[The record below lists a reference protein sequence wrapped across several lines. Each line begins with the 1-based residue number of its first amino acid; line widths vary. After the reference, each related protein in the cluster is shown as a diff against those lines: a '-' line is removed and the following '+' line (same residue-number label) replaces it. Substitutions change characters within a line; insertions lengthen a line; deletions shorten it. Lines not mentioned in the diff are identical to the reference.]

1 MVNGREDSEFGEF
14 WIPEAIPAATV
25 VVLRDGPAGVETLM
39 LRRDGKLAFAG
50 GMWVFPGGRLDPGD
64 FLDTPS
70 GSDDPVGSDTS
81 AGSDGPGESDNQVGS
96 GTSARSDEAGAMEL
110 ASRRAALR
118 ETREETGLVL
128 PPEALIRW
136 SHWTAPAQA
145 PRRFTTAFYVAQ
157 LDAVDSAVTIDNAEI
172 REFVW
177 KSPAEVIAHRDEGV
191 LGLTPPTYITLCQL
205 LRFAKVESLLD
216 AARTHRVEHFETR
229 FDFVG
234 EMMIAMYHGDAGYES
249 GDVHAPGVRHR
260 LSMDSVWRYERDE

>member
-1 MVNGREDSEFGEF
+1 MTGNEDSEFRDF
-14 WIPEAIPAATV
+14 WVPEAIPAATV
-25 VVLRDGPAGVETLM
+25 VVLRDGPVGVETLM

-50 GMWVFPGGRLDPGD
+50 GMWVFPGGRLDSGD
-64 FLDTPS
+64 YPDATSGSHDSDTAA
-70 GSDDPVGSDTS
+70 GSDDSVGRDDAA
-81 AGSDGPGESDNQVGS
+81 AGSD
-96 GTSARSDEAGAMEL
+96 AAAAMEL
-110 ASRRAALR
+110 ASRQAALR

-157 LDAVDSAVTIDNAEI
+157 LDAVDSTVTIDNGEI

-177 KSPAEVIAHRDEGV
+177 KSPAEVITHRDEGL

-205 LRFAKVESLLD
+205 LRFAEVESLLK
-216 AARTHRVEHFETR
+216 AARTHPVEHFETH

-234 EMMIAMYHGDAGYES
+234 EMMIAMYHGDAGYDS

>member
-1 MVNGREDSEFGEF
+1 MVARREDSEIRDF
-14 WIPEAIPAATV
+14 WVPDAIPAATV
-25 VVLRDGPAGVETLM
+25 VVLRDGPTGVETLM

-64 FLDTPS
+64 YPEVAA
-70 GSDDPVGSDTS
+70 GSDDSGGNNDA
-81 AGSDGPGESDNQVGS
+81 AGNDDAAAIE
-96 GTSARSDEAGAMEL
+96 R

-128 PPEALIRW
+128 QPEALIRW

-145 PRRFTTAFYVAQ
+145 PRRFTTAFYIAR
-157 LDAVDSAVTIDNAEI
+157 LDAVDSMVTIDNGEI

-177 KSPAEVIAHRDEGV
+177 KSPAEVITHRDEGL

-205 LRFAKVESLLD
+205 LRFAEVESLLD
-216 AARTHRVEHFETR
+216 AARTHPVEHFETR

-234 EMMIAMYHGDAGYES
+234 EMMIAMYHGDAGYDS

-260 LSMDSVWRYERDE
+260 LSMASVWRYERDE